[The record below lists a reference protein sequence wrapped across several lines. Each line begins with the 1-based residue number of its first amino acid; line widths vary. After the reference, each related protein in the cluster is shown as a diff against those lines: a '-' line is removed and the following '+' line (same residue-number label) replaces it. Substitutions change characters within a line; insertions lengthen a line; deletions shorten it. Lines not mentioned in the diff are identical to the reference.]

1 MTEKE
6 QLRTNTVERLNTRI
20 DMIREES
27 RTLSHRIAIL
37 EERRK
42 ELQENKRHFKDL
54 LLELEGKV
62 AQ

>member
-1 MTEKE
+1 MTDKE
-6 QLRTNTVERLNTRI
+6 TLRTNTVERLNTRI

-42 ELQENKRHFKDL
+42 ELQENKRHFKNL
-54 LLELEGKV
+54 LLEIQGKV
-62 AQ
+62 DT

>member
-1 MTEKE
+1 MNAEE
-6 QLRTNTVERLNTRI
+6 LRNNTVERLNTRI

-42 ELQENKRHFKDL
+42 ELQENKKHFKGL
-54 LLELEGKV
+54 LIELNKK
-62 AQ
+62 

>member
-1 MTEKE
+1 MTDKEK
-6 QLRTNTVERLNTRI
+6 LKTNTVERLNTRI

-42 ELQENKRHFKDL
+42 ELQENKRHFKNL
-54 LLELEGKV
+54 LLELAGKV